1 MALATRCPACSTVF
15 RISTAQAAAKGGMV
29 RCGQCRNVFNS
40 LDALVRVED
49 LEVIEEVLVDSSSEQ
64 STAIDA
70 PHPAFD
76 EADDVLPYTEAAVA
90 ATDVEAPLETDELVA
105 HSLVAADPQVPAK
118 EFAEQAVISEWW
130 LPDPS
135 TEHGPST
142 SADLATGPLGD
153 ARDATTSD
161 SSLRRLDQRREHQV
175 EGGTNPVFMR
185 PEAPVTRGHRATR
198 WVLSGLSFVAAL
210 LLLAQVA
217 YLWRD
222 ELAARWSPSRP
233 WLSAACA
240 ALRCTIN
247 HPVHAESVTIES
259 ASVQTTGPNSNL
271 YVLTALLRNHDTVDV
286 RYPHLELVLT
296 DLQDQPVLR
305 RELRPEDY
313 LAESRDAGRSAASGF
328 AAESELPLHLTFE
341 LNNLRF
347 AGYRLNQFYP

>member
-1 MALATRCPACSTVF
+1 MALATRCPACGTVF

-49 LEVIEEVLVDSSSEQ
+49 LEVIEEVLVDSSGEQ
-64 STAIDA
+64 STSIDA
-70 PHPAFD
+70 HHPAID
-76 EADDVLPYTEAAVA
+76 EADEVLPTTEPAIA
-90 ATDVEAPLETDELVA
+90 ATVFEAPVETDELVA
-105 HSLVAADPQVPAK
+105 HSLVADDQQGPAK
-118 EFAEQAVISEWW
+118 DFAEQAVISEWW
-130 LPDPS
+130 LPDPA
-135 TEHGPST
+135 TQRGPST
-142 SADLATGPLGD
+142 GNGVATGGLG
-153 ARDATTSD
+153 DATTSD
-161 SSLRRLDQRREHQV
+161 SSIRRLDQRREHQV

-233 WLSAACA
+233 WLSTACA
-240 ALRCTIN
+240 ALRCTIG

-271 YVLTALLRNHDTVDV
+271 YVLTALLRNHDTIDV

-305 RELRPEDY
+305 RDLRPEDY
-313 LAESRDAGRSAASGF
+313 LAESRDAGRSASSGF